1 MFDTGIVVILEI
13 EKGCGIIESCAID
26 YFFQSRDV
34 SGGLFSS
41 LLEGQDVEFIA
52 SNSGNG
58 SKATSIKIIP

>member
-41 LLEGQDVEFIA
+41 LLEGQDVEFVAEIFE
-52 SNSGNG
+52 SGP
-58 SKATSIKIIP
+58 KATQVRIVP